1 MFTRTRVLAVLS
13 VLMITAFILGAC
25 QPQAATE
32 VAPAPTEAAP
42 VVTEAIAAPTEAA
55 PAPTE
60 VPAPPPT
67 TRKGGWL
74 DEIVFT
80 AIADPEPAV
89 SQIQA
94 GAIDIYPVGVDD
106 PQLFKTVNADP
117 NLKTAL
123 SYGSFNQLMFN
134 TVTCTD
140 TTILNPFTNAKIREA
155 MNWAIDREYI
165 VQEIFGGLGNPRYT
179 MLTTT
184 FPDYA
189 RYAPIVGQL
198 VAKYKFNLDKAQEVV
213 KTEMEGMGAT
223 MGADGKWEFNGKPV
237 VIIGLIRTEDKRKE
251 IGDYFANQLE
261 QLGFTVDRQYKV
273 RAEAA
278 PIWQGDPYPCDFTYY
293 TAGWISSAI
302 GRDEGNMFA
311 QYNTGSIQEVPLF
324 LEYKPSAEYFT
335 VLTKLQNNDFKT
347 LEERDA
353 LFAQA
358 LPMSMTESW
367 HGLWVNDQASFSP
380 MKPNLVVASDL
391 AAGVAGTAFWPYTM
405 KWADT
410 EGGTVKIAQS
420 GILVQPWNPIAGSN
434 WTDDAMIQRATS
446 DAGIMADPYTGLY
459 LPQRIEKGEVLA
471 VEGLP
476 IVKSLD
482 WVDLKF
488 QADPIQ
494 VPEDAWVDWD
504 ATNQKFITAKEKFPE
519 GLTTKTKTVV
529 YYPSSLWQTKW
540 HDGSTISMGDFILH
554 MILNFDIGKP
564 ESKIYDEAYV
574 PQLDTFMAHFK
585 GVKIVS
591 TDPLVI
597 ETYDDLY
604 YLDAENIAGGSTW
617 YPDDLGFIAIYG
629 YGPGAWHNMV
639 PAMLAEENGELAFS
653 ESKSLAKEIEYTSL
667 IAGPSL
673 EVQKKYLD
681 QATTDNYIPYA
692 PTMGQYVTAEEATAR
707 YQNIQKWYTDHGHL
721 WNGTGPYYIDKVFP
735 VEGTITLKHYADFPD
750 MADRWSGFG
759 KPMMASAVVEGPG
772 IVKAGEEASFDVTI
786 TSEDAPYPNDK
797 LQSVTYWV
805 TDATGAL
812 VTQGNAEAIEDG
824 NYKVVLPTDMTA
836 KLTTGS
842 NMLSVAVSSKVVSI
856 PAFATVEFVTQ

>member
-1 MFTRTRVLAVLS
+1 MFTRTRFLAVLS
-13 VLMITAFILGAC
+13 VLLITAFVLGAC

-42 VVTEAIAAPTEAA
+42 VVTEAVAAPTEAA

-80 AIADPEPAV
+80 AIADQEPAI

-94 GAIDIYPVGVDD
+94 GAIDIYPVTVDD
-106 PQLFKTVNADP
+106 AQLFETVKGDP
-117 NLKTAL
+117 NLRYIL

-134 TVTCTD
+134 TVTCSDPTL
-140 TTILNPFTNAKIREA
+140 LNPFTNMKIREA
-155 MNWAIDREYI
+155 MNWAVDREYI
-165 VQEIFGGLGNPRYT
+165 VQEILGGLGTPRYT

-189 RYAPIVGQL
+189 RYAPIVGQM
-198 VAKYKFNLDKAQEVV
+198 VAKYKFNMDKAKEVV
-213 KTEMEGMGAT
+213 NAEMPAMGAT
-223 MGADGKWEFNGKPV
+223 LGADGKWEFGGKPV
-237 VIIGLIRTEDKRKE
+237 VVIVLIRTEDKRKE
-251 IGDYFANQLE
+251 IGDYFGSQLE
-261 QLGFTVDRQYKV
+261 QLGFTVDLQYKT
-273 RAEAA
+273 RSEAS
-278 PIWQGDPYPCDFTYY
+278 PIWIGDPYPCAFHVY

-302 GRDEGNMFA
+302 SRDEGNMFA
-311 QYNTGSIQEVPLF
+311 QYNTGRIQDIPLF
-324 LEYKPSAEYFT
+324 LEYKPSPEYDV
-335 VLTKLQNNDFKT
+335 VLTKLQNNDFST
-347 LEERDA
+347 LQERDE

-358 LPMSMTESW
+358 IPMSMTESW
-367 HGLWVNDQASFSP
+367 HGLWINDTASFSP
-380 MKPNLVVASDL
+380 MKSNLEVASDL
-391 AAGVAGTAFWPYTM
+391 AAAVAGTSFWPYTM
-405 KWADT
+405 KWAGE
-410 EGGTVKIAQS
+410 EGGTVNIAQS
-420 GILVQPWNPIAGSN
+420 GILVEPWNPIGGSN
-434 WTDDAMIQRATS
+434 WTDDAMVQRATS
-446 DAGIMADPYTGLY
+446 DAAIMADPYTGLY

-476 IVKSLD
+476 ISKQLD

-488 QADPIQ
+488 QKDPIP
-494 VPEDAWVDWD
+494 VPADAWVDWD
-504 ATNQKFITAKEKFPE
+504 PVNQKFITAGEKFPE
-519 GLTTKTKTVV
+519 GLTTKTKATV

-574 PQLDTFMAHFK
+574 PQLEAYMAHFK

-597 ETYDDLY
+597 ESYDDLWVT
-604 YLDAENIAGGSTW
+604 DAENIAGASAW
-617 YPDDLGFIAIYG
+617 YPDDLGFVAIYG

-639 PAMLAEENGELAFS
+639 PAMMSDENGELAFS
-653 ESKSLAKEIEYTSL
+653 ESKALEKEVDRVSM

-673 EVQKKYLD
+673 EIQKKYLD
-681 QATTDNYIPYA
+681 QAATDGYIPYA
-692 PTMGQYVTAEEATAR
+692 PTMSQYVTAEEATAR
-707 YQNIQKWYTDHGHL
+707 YANLQQWYTDHSHL
-721 WNGTGPYYIDKVFP
+721 WIGTGPYFVDKVFP
-735 VEGTITLKHYADFPD
+735 VEGTITLKHFADFPD
-750 MADRWSGFG
+750 MADKWAGFG
-759 KPMMASAVVEGPG
+759 KPMLASALVEGPG

-786 TSEDAPYPNDK
+786 TSDDMPYPMDK

-812 VTQGNAEAIEDG
+812 VAQGNAEAVEDG
-824 NYKVVLPTDMTA
+824 MYKVVLTTDLTA
-836 KLTTGS
+836 KLTAGS
-842 NMLSVAVSSKVVSI
+842 NKLSIAVSSKVVSI

>member
-1 MFTRTRVLAVLS
+1 MFTRTRFMLVFSILL
-13 VLMITAFILGAC
+13 ITSFVLGAC
-25 QPQAATE
+25 QPP
-32 VAPAPTEAAP
+32 APAA
-42 VVTEAIAAPTEAA
+42 TEAA
-55 PAPTE
+55 PAEEVAPTE
-60 VPAPPPT
+60 EAAPAEEAAPTEEAAPAT

-106 PQLFKTVNADP
+106 AQLFETVKADP
-117 NLKTAL
+117 NLKHIL

-165 VQEIFGGLGNPRYT
+165 IQEIFGGLGNPRYS

-198 VAKYKFNLDKAQEVV
+198 VAKYKFNMDKAQEVV
-213 KTEMEGMGAT
+213 KTEMEGMAAT

-278 PIWQGDPYPCDFTYY
+278 PIWQGDPYPCAFTYY

-311 QYNTGSIQEVPLF
+311 QYNTGRIQDIPLF
-324 LEYKPSAEYFT
+324 LEYKPSAEYD
-335 VLTKLQNNDFKT
+335 VILTKLQNNDFST
-347 LEERDA
+347 LEERDQ

-367 HGLWVNDQASFSP
+367 HGLWVNDSATFSP
-380 MKPNLVVASDL
+380 MKNTLVVASDL
-391 AAGVAGTAFWPYTM
+391 AAAVAGTAFWPFTM
-405 KWADT
+405 RWAE

-420 GILVQPWNPIAGSN
+420 GILVQSWNPIAGSN

-446 DAGIMADPYTGLY
+446 DGGIMADPYTGLY

-488 QADPIQ
+488 QKDPIT

-504 ATNQKFITAKEKFPE
+504 AKTQKFITVGEKFPE
-519 GLTTKTKTVV
+519 GLTTKTKTTI

-554 MILNFDIGKP
+554 MILNWDIGKP
-564 ESKIYDEAYV
+564 DSKIYDEAYV
-574 PQLDTFMAHFK
+574 PQLDVFMAHFK

-597 ETYDDLY
+597 ESYDDRY
-604 YLDAENIAGGSTW
+604 YLDAENIAGESTW
-617 YPDDLGFIAIYG
+617 YPSDLGFIAIYG
-629 YGPGAWHNMV
+629 YGPAAWDALV
-639 PAMLAEENGELAFS
+639 PAILAEENGELAFS

-681 QATTDNYIPYA
+681 QATTESFIPYA
-692 PTMGQYVTAEEATAR
+692 ATMSQYVTKEEADAR
-707 YQNIQKWYTDHGHL
+707 YKGLQTWYASHGHL
-721 WNGTGPYYIDKVFP
+721 WIGTGPYYVDKVFP
-735 VEGTITLKHYADFPD
+735 VEGTITLKNNGDFLD
-750 MADRWSGFG
+750 NADRWAGFG
-759 KPMMASAVVEGPG
+759 KPKMASAVVEGPG
-772 IVKAGEEASFDVTI
+772 IVKAGEEATFDVMI
-786 TSEDAPYPNDK
+786 TTDDAPYLLAD

-805 TDATGAL
+805 TDAKGEL
-812 VTQGNAEAIEDG
+812 VAQGNAEAVEDG
-824 NYKVVLPTDMTA
+824 LYKVVLAADLTS
-836 KLTTGS
+836 KLEAGS
-842 NMLSVAVSSKVVSI
+842 NKLSVAVSSKVVSI